1 MAVRPRLTASYRLL
15 WDLAMVG
22 LKAVKAQPQMRFA
35 GEGSAVGREGSSGGC
50 CGRTG
55 VPLPGAVGRVSASCS
70 FRHYL

>member
-35 GEGSAVGREGSSGGC
+35 GVWRGRINNE
-50 CGRTG
+50 
-55 VPLPGAVGRVSASCS
+55 VPGP
-70 FRHYL
+70 HH